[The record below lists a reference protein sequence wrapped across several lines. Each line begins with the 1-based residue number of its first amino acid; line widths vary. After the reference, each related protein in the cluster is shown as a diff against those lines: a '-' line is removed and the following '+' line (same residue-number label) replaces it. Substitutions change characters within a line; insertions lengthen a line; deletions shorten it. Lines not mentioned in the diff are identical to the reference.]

1 MSVDTVKGSYAKV
14 TQVKPMPRTATQA
27 PDAVV
32 IDASGSHPEQDD
44 ECLARHAEVFLR
56 LLLLRQPDNKEAL
69 RAFLASPEVR
79 RNAEAVTR
87 RCEELRRQHDE
98 CLRELSASGWF
109 LDPATPVKQLRFLRD
124 SLEARGS
131 FEMSAIRLYYLER
144 IDSIQRELLQAYPSR
159 QCVLHDAFEAH
170 RAKRYTLAILGFL
183 AQADGIW
190 QDRLGSSFFL
200 AKERATT
207 LQKCLNDIQ
216 LGYVVTLLNVL
227 EQKNALW
234 ATAAERSSSFS
245 ALNRHQVLHGE
256 SVCYGTEENSLKA
269 ISLLDCFRAL
279 CRRLASH

>member
-79 RNAEAVTR
+79 RNVEAVTR

-98 CLRELSASGWF
+98 CLHELSASGWF

-131 FEMSAIRLYYLER
+131 FEMSAIRLYYLKR

-159 QCVLHDAFEAH
+159 RDVLRDAFEAH
-170 RAKRYTLAILGFL
+170 RAGRYTLAIPGFL
-183 AQADGIW
+183 IQADGIW
-190 QDRLGSSFFL
+190 RDRLDGNFF
-200 AKERATT
+200 AATRATT
-207 LQKCLNDIQ
+207 LQKCLDSIQ

-227 EQKNALW
+227 GQKNALW
-234 ATAAERSSSFS
+234 ATAAERSSSFN

-256 SVCYGTEENSLKA
+256 PVCHTEENSLKA
-269 ISLLDCFRAL
+269 LSFLDCCRAI
-279 CRRLASH
+279 CRRLASY